1 MPAQK
6 NGLRKTWAEMSVKV
20 KVITGTI
27 AILIAFLGVH
37 PYLPASLSLT
47 SAVASETTDREQG
60 DLETQLDIVNLEIQ
74 FYLKQKDRDGTLSL
88 YDQDDLDLAIKRR
101 DRLIQRLSSILA

>member
-47 SAVASETTDREQG
+47 SAIASETTDREQA
-60 DLETQLDIVNLEIQ
+60 DLDTQLDIVRLKIK
-74 FYLKQKDRDGTLSL
+74 FYLKQKERDGKLSL
-88 YDQDDLDLAIKRR
+88 YDQDALDLAIKRR
-101 DRLIQRLSSILA
+101 DRLIKRLNNILA